1 MFLRTNIIRLASSWP
16 FFIIICL
23 PFASFYVSMDV
34 LSMNSFTAIIMVI
47 LLILIG
53 KCVSFFIFTDLKFIH
68 SLFHSLEFW
77 DHAFILRGLKLILI
91 DFFFILIRKIIWFF
105 MFRLCHLI
113 LIMINILF
121 VKIRVH
127 FLVWLIITKLL
138 KLTSSKCLHTKSL
151 RYFLFIILIFII

>member
-77 DHAFILRGLKLILI
+77 NHATIIFLLKLMLI
-91 DFFFILIRKIIWFF
+91 YCFGVLIRKIIWLF

-127 FLVWLIITKLL
+127 FLVWLIITKLV
-138 KLTSSKCLHTKSL
+138 KLSSSKSLHTKSL
-151 RYFLFIILIFII
+151 RYFLYLILIFIV

>member
-1 MFLRTNIIRLASSWP
+1 MFLWTNIIRLASSWSL
-16 FFIIICL
+16 FMIVCL
-23 PFASFYVSMDV
+23 FFASFYVSMDI
-34 LSMNSFTAIIMVI
+34 LSMNSFTTIIVVI
-47 LLILIG
+47 LLILIR
-53 KCVSFFIFTDLKFIH
+53 KCISFLILDNPKFIH
-68 SLFHSLEFW
+68 SLFYSLEFW
-77 DHAFILRGLKLILI
+77 DHAPIFCGLKLILI
-91 DFFFILIRKIIWFF
+91 DFFGILIRKIIWFF

-151 RYFLFIILIFII
+151 RYFLFIILILII